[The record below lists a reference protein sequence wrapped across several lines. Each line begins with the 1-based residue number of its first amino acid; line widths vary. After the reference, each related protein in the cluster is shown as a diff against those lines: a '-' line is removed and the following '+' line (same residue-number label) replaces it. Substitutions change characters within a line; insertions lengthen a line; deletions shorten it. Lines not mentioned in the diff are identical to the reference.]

1 MTKILALAAL
11 AGLGLT
17 ASTMRVQAGSVCYWE
32 NGRQICASRNVAP
45 RRDVDVRINGNS
57 GGAAVRVQGPGGTKV
72 RVYR

>member
-1 MTKILALAAL
+1 MTKLLAIAAL

-17 ASTMRVQAGSVCYWE
+17 ATPSHANSVCYWE

-45 RRDVDVRINGNS
+45 RRNVDVRVNGNT
-57 GGAAVRVQGPGGTKV
+57 GGTAVRVQGPAGTRV

>member
-1 MTKILALAAL
+1 MTKLFAIAAL

-17 ASTMRVQAGSVCYWE
+17 ATPSHANSVCYWE

-45 RRDVDVRINGNS
+45 RRNVDVRVNGNT
-57 GGAAVRVQGPGGTKV
+57 GGGAVRVQGPAGTRV

>member
-1 MTKILALAAL
+1 MTKLLAIAAL

-17 ASTMRVQAGSVCYWE
+17 ATPSHANSVCYWE

-45 RRDVDVRINGNS
+45 RRNVDVRVNGNP
-57 GGAAVRVQGPGGTKV
+57 GGGAVRVQGPAGTRV

>member
-1 MTKILALAAL
+1 MTKLFAIAAL

-17 ASTMRVQAGSVCYWE
+17 ATPSQANSVCYWE

-45 RRDVDVRINGNS
+45 RRNVDVRVNGNT
-57 GGAAVRVQGPGGTKV
+57 GGAAVRVQGPAGTRV